1 MTESALMQPS
11 VVDAVHERAFAKLNL
26 VLHVGNPR
34 DDGLHPICSIFA
46 SIDLHDDVQLERA
59 ERDSVDCPGVDG
71 PNIAEAALGAFRAR
85 VPDLPPLRIAI
96 EKRIP
101 VAAGLGGGSADAAAV
116 LRGANRIAGA
126 PLSTEELRELGAQ
139 LGSDVPSQV
148 DPRHELVSGVG
159 EIVEPIALPPFGAVL
174 IPQADGLAAGAAY
187 AQFDLLGGGRD
198 ELDAGILRELAEDM
212 ALAPVLGNDL
222 QPAVLAL
229 RPELEQALGSLQD
242 AGALGELVSGS
253 GPTCF
258 GLFADRAAAVAA
270 AATIDG
276 AIAAGLRSDVVGDP
290 ASAPPS
296 AAP

>member
-1 MTESALMQPS
+1 MTEPTLM
-11 VVDAVHERAFAKLNL
+11 DAVHERAFAKLNL

-46 SIDLHDDVQLERA
+46 SIDLYDDVHLERA
-59 ERDSVDCPGVDG
+59 AQDSVDCPGIDG
-71 PNIAEAALGAFRAR
+71 PNLAEAALASFRRR
-85 VPDLPPLRIAI
+85 VPHLPPLRISI

-116 LRGANRIAGA
+116 LRGANRIAGD
-126 PLSTEELRELGAQ
+126 PLATVELRELAAQ

-159 EIVEPIALPPFGAVL
+159 EIVEPIELPPFGAVL
-174 IPQADGLAAGAAY
+174 IPQRDGLAAAAVY
-187 AQFDLLGGGRD
+187 AQFDLLGGGRNG
-198 ELDAGILRELAEDM
+198 LDPGILRELADDM
-212 ALAPVLGNDL
+212 ELAPVLGNDL
-222 QPAVLAL
+222 QPAALAL
-229 RPELEQALGSLQD
+229 RPDLEQVLTSLQD
-242 AGALGELVSGS
+242 AGALGALISGS

-258 GLFADRAAAVAA
+258 GVFADRAAAVTA

-276 AIAAGLRSDVVGDP
+276 AVAAGLRSDVGGPD
-290 ASAPPS
+290 AGSDGPS